1 MMEFASTPRPA
12 SGCGGAQ
19 VCDGVARLSGRRQRT
34 EAWAFPGLMALLCLF
49 AGCGGDAWAPLAP
62 VQPTPLAGSLSVGG
76 RVLATQTGEAV
87 IGASV
92 TFTQSGTATVVTD
105 GEGRF
110 VFPRAESGY
119 LALKI
124 TAPGFIERNTH
135 ITLTGP
141 VADLALD
148 VIRDAPPFSLAF
160 YRQLARSSLGSAG
173 GTATLNPWQQA
184 PSFYIQSRTDDTG
197 IRVPED
203 VINGIRRVVLASV
216 PELSG
221 GRWTVPA
228 FESGEAFRPVED
240 GWVIVQ
246 FFQNSHLGP
255 DALGRATIGGPKGRI
270 ELILNAQT
278 LGSRPNCASAMDSLV
293 EHEMVHIM
301 GFFHTD
307 NVLDDFHGPG
317 CTGAGRPE
325 RVLHHA
331 QIAYSRLPGNRDID
345 VDRLSIAGLTAVSA
359 STPIQHMVTCRLP

>member
-1 MMEFASTPRPA
+1 M
-12 SGCGGAQ
+12 
-19 VCDGVARLSGRRQRT
+19 
-34 EAWAFPGLMALLCLF
+34 
-49 AGCGGDAWAPLAP
+49 
-62 VQPTPLAGSLSVGG
+62 GG
-76 RVLATQTGEAV
+76 RVVATQSGKPV
-87 IGASV
+87 SGASV
-92 TFTQSGTATVVTD
+92 TFTQSGVATAVTD
-105 GEGRF
+105 VDGRF
-110 VFPRAESGY
+110 VFDGAESGY
-119 LALKI
+119 LALRI

-135 ITLTGP
+135 LTVTAP
-141 VADLALD
+141 VGDLSLD
-148 VIRDAPPFSLAF
+148 IIQNTPPFSLAF
-160 YRQLARSSLGSAG
+160 YRQLARASLGTAA

-197 IRVPED
+197 IRVPDD
-203 VINGIRRVVLASV
+203 VIEGIRRVVLASV
-216 PELSG
+216 PELSA

-255 DALGRATIGGPKGRI
+255 EALGRATIGGPKGRI

-278 LGSRPNCASAMDSLV
+278 LGSRPNCASAMASLV
-293 EHEMVHIM
+293 EHEMVHVM

-307 NVLDDFHGPG
+307 NVLEDFHGPG

-359 STPIQHMVTCRLP
+359 STPTQQTVTCRLP